1 MTRNELF
8 LHDEDHKPRAWLIF
22 HLKTMPLF
30 NLLSPGSQPNK
41 FELRDWSKSIGG
53 GGGGPGQRGGGA

>member
-8 LHDEDHKPRAWLIF
+8 LQDDDHKLWVWFVF
-22 HLKTMPLF
+22 HLKTMSLF

-41 FELRDWSKSIGG
+41 FE
-53 GGGGPGQRGGGA
+53 QN

>member
-8 LHDEDHKPRAWLIF
+8 LDDEDHKPRAWLIF

-41 FELRDWSKSIGG
+41 FELKLTNQTI
-53 GGGGPGQRGGGA
+53 PA

>member
-41 FELRDWSKSIGG
+41 FEHN
-53 GGGGPGQRGGGA
+53 